1 MTQSLTV
8 EMNISG
14 PTRYIGVDVSVETR
28 SEAWAAKQ
36 ATMEELCHYAQICR
50 MTIAVRPN
58 LETLT

>member
-1 MTQSLTV
+1 
-8 EMNISG
+8 MNISG